1 MCESSSGWL
10 LSESGNVL
18 QCEQCLVDS
27 LQHPQLKYRRQFQTQ
42 IVRLYVLNLSTHFNQ
57 IFLSP
62 QNFYLHSQMIPQTLW
77 IQTNDIGNVEVCY
90 VSQEKH
96 DPGCFFCPTLCT
108 NIFYINLHIIHIIA
122 FYLKFHVHYLWLH
135 DQNKWFRLCVFCM
148 KHLLNAVCL
157 CLCYVLCGR

>member
-1 MCESSSGWL
+1 MCESSSGPL

-27 LQHPQLKYRRQFQTQ
+27 LQHPQLKCRWQFQTQ
-42 IVRLYVLNLSTHFNQ
+42 IVRLYVLNLSTHFDQ
-57 IFLSP
+57 IFLSA
-62 QNFYLHSQMIPQTLW
+62 QTFYLQFSNNCPNIVNPNQSKGLLCFSGKTRSWL
-77 IQTNDIGNVEVCY
+77 
-90 VSQEKH
+90 
-96 DPGCFFCPTLCT
+96 FFCPTLCT

-122 FYLKFHVHYLWLH
+122 FYLKFHFHYPWLH